1 MKAFITVIG
10 HDTVGVVARV
20 SGLCS
25 ELNINIED
33 VTQSILQG
41 MFAMI
46 MLVDVSSCSMDFTA
60 FAEKMKQKGDELG
73 VDVRCTRQEIYDAM
87 HRI

>member
-10 HDTVGVVARV
+10 HDTVGVVAKV
-20 SGLCS
+20 AALCC

-33 VTQSILQG
+33 VTQSVLQG

-46 MLVDVSSCSMDFTA
+46 MLVDISKCSVRSCTPAPMLWPRRWGCRS
-60 FAEKMKQKGDELG
+60 
-73 VDVRCTRQEIYDAM
+73 I
-87 HRI
+87 

>member
-20 SGLCS
+20 SGLCC